1 MVYIPS
7 SIKEIVSPE
16 NTIPCKGAVMSEI
29 VDVYA
34 REILDSRGNPT
45 LEVEVYLESGSFGR
59 AAVPSGASTGEREA
73 LELRDGDKSRY
84 LGKGVLKAVD
94 NVNNQ
99 IADELIG
106 MDADD
111 QIGIDMKM
119 LEMDGTEY
127 KSNLGA
133 NAILGVSLAVAKAA
147 ADEAGLPLYKY
158 IGGANAREL
167 PLPMMNII
175 NGGAHADNN
184 VDIQE
189 FMIMP
194 AGAKCF
200 AEALRMGA
208 EIFHALKGVLKS
220 KGCNTAVGDEG
231 GFAPDLK
238 SNEEAL
244 EVIMEA
250 IVKAGYKPGEDV
262 LLALDVASSE
272 LFDKEKGVY
281 TLENEQ
287 QKDKTPA
294 EMVDFYENLVN
305 KYPIISIED
314 GMAENDWDGWKLMTD
329 RLGSRIQIVG
339 DDLFVTN
346 PKILKEGIQKG
357 IANSILIKL
366 NQIGTLTETLE
377 AIEMAKRAG
386 YTTVISHRSG
396 ETEDT
401 TLADLAVAVNAG
413 QIKTGSLCRTDR
425 VAKYNQLLRIEDE
438 LDTTALFKGH
448 DVFYNVKK

>member
-1 MVYIPS
+1 
-7 SIKEIVSPE
+7 
-16 NTIPCKGAVMSEI
+16 MSEI

-45 LEVEVYLESGSFGR
+45 LEVEVFLESGSFGR

-73 LELRDGDKSRY
+73 MELRDGDKTRY

-94 NVNNQ
+94 NVNNT
-99 IADELIG
+99 IAEEIIG
-106 MDADD
+106 MEADD
-111 QIGIDMKM
+111 QVGIDMKM
-119 LEMDGTEY
+119 LELDGTEF
-127 KSNLGA
+127 KTNLGA

-147 ADEAGLPLYKY
+147 ADEAGQPLYKY

-208 EIFHALKGVLKS
+208 EIFHALKNVLKG
-220 KGCNTAVGDEG
+220 KGYNTAVGDEG
-231 GFAPDLK
+231 GFAPNLK

-250 IVKAGYKPGEDV
+250 IVKAGYKPGDDV

-272 LFDKEKGVY
+272 LFDKEKGIY
-281 TLENEQ
+281 TLENET
-287 QKDKTPA
+287 QKVKTPA

-314 GMAENDWDGWKLMTD
+314 GMAENDWDGWKLLTD

-401 TLADLAVAVNAG
+401 TLADLAVAVNSG

-438 LDTTALFKGH
+438 LDSTALFKGH

>member
-1 MVYIPS
+1 
-7 SIKEIVSPE
+7 
-16 NTIPCKGAVMSEI
+16 MSQI
-29 VDVYA
+29 TDVYA

-45 LEVEVYLESGSFGR
+45 LEVEVFTEAGVMGR

-84 LGKGVLKAVD
+84 LGKGVRQAVD
-94 NVNNQ
+94 NVNNI
-99 IADELIG
+99 IADEIAG
-106 MDADD
+106 MEVTD
-111 QIGIDMKM
+111 QIGVDRKM
-119 LEMDGTEY
+119 LEIDGTEY
-127 KSNLGA
+127 KSKLGA

-147 ADEAGLPLYKY
+147 AEEAGLPLYQY
-158 IGGANAREL
+158 IGGCNAKEL

-194 AGAKCF
+194 VGAASF

-208 EIFHALKGVLKS
+208 EIFHALKGVLKG
-220 KGCNTAVGDEG
+220 KGYNTAVGDEG

-244 EVIMEA
+244 EVIMAA
-250 IVKAGYKPGEDV
+250 IVKAGYKPGEEV

-272 LFDKEKGVY
+272 LFKDGVY
-281 TLENEQ
+281 TLENEAEP
-287 QKDKTPA
+287 KKTPA
-294 EMVDFYENLVN
+294 QMVDFYENLVN

-314 GMAENDWDGWKLMTD
+314 GMAENDWDGWKLLTD
-329 RLGSRIQIVG
+329 RLGKRIQIVG

-346 PKILKEGIQKG
+346 PRILKEGIQKG
-357 IANSILIKL
+357 IANSILVKL
-366 NQIGTLTETLE
+366 NQIGTLTETLD

-386 YTTVISHRSG
+386 YTCVISHRSG

-401 TLADLAVAVNAG
+401 TLADLSVAVNAG

-438 LDTTALFKGH
+438 LDVTALFRGK
-448 DVFYNVKK
+448 DVFYNIRK